1 MYMYNNG
8 WMDGWMDGASTVES
22 LFSSPFSTL
31 CYCSV
36 LAAGSLTLT
45 YAGRQLVN
53 YKQICC
59 HLKRT
64 FNGVPAYVEI

>member
-1 MYMYNNG
+1 MRYVYVQQ

-53 YKQICC
+53 
-59 HLKRT
+59 
-64 FNGVPAYVEI
+64 

>member
-1 MYMYNNG
+1 MRYVHVQQ
-8 WMDGWMDGASTVES
+8 WMDGWMDGGSTVES

-53 YKQICC
+53 
-59 HLKRT
+59 
-64 FNGVPAYVEI
+64 